1 MSKPIK
7 ENNFEG
13 GGGMT
18 GTQNYSTGYGTF
30 SSPNVSQ
37 NAASFASSNDNKAVN
52 SHGNTAKD
60 VPRSGSLEK
69 DMSAIYSK
77 KDTPT
82 PDEIVSGIKYE
93 LGQMVKKDK
102 RKAKEIV
109 LTNCKRD
116 PHYYSNGGMLNMTD
130 DQMIASM
137 NESKHPN
144 DAPAR
149 TKVVAKTDETK
160 KIFTELAHG
169 RDNKYVVNSGICDV
183 MKQMWEQK
191 QQRNSWRNGG

>member
-1 MSKPIK
+1 MTNPIK

-18 GTQNYSTGYGTF
+18 GTQNYGQSYGTF
-30 SSPNVSQ
+30 ASPDVSQ
-37 NAASFASSNDNKAVN
+37 NPASFASSNNNKCVN

-60 VPRSGSLEK
+60 IPKSGSLER
-69 DMSAIYSK
+69 DLGAIYSK

-82 PDEIVSGIKYE
+82 PDEIVTGIKHE

-109 LTNCKRD
+109 LTNCKKD

-130 DQMIASM
+130 AQMINNM
-137 NESKHPN
+137 TENKHPN

-149 TKVVAKTDETK
+149 GKVSAKSDETK
-160 KIFTELAHG
+160 KIFTELAKG
-169 RDNKYVVNSGICDV
+169 RDNKYVVNSGISDV

-191 QQRNSWRNGG
+191 QQRNSWRR